1 MTASGSSRSAD
12 PLGPKAS
19 ELAPRAAEVLRSA
32 LASSRPNAHL
42 LPVEEARRNFDADFE
57 ELGPGEEVHDVRDLR
72 VPVAGAE
79 LPVRVYRPSPG
90 RLPAIVYFHGGGF
103 LLGSIESH
111 EAVTRALAN
120 ASGAAVVSVGY
131 RRGPEHRFPT
141 AHEDAYAATAWV
153 HDRADDL
160 ELEPGRLAVAGDSAG
175 ANLAIGVARLARE
188 WGGPPLTMM
197 LLAYP
202 VTTTDLD
209 VGFDD
214 DYEGYMLYRDELQ
227 WHQDNYLPSP
237 AVRDDPLVSP
247 LDADDLAG
255 LPPALVITAQCDPL
269 HRQGELYVQAVEKAG
284 GSVQHLH
291 YDGMVHGF
299 FQAPSEFEEGAD
311 AVRRAGDELAR
322 SFRSEAAQR

>member
-1 MTASGSSRSAD
+1 MEASPSSGATD

-19 ELAPRAAEVLRSA
+19 ELAPRAAEMLRSS
-32 LASSRPNAHL
+32 LESSRPNAHL

-57 ELGPGEEVHDVRDLR
+57 AVGPGEDVHDVEDLH
-72 VPVAGAE
+72 VPVTGAE
-79 LPVRVYRPSPG
+79 IPVRIYRPGPG

-111 EAVTRALAN
+111 EVVTRALAN

-131 RRGPEHRFPT
+131 RRGPENRFPT
-141 AHEDAYAATAWV
+141 AHEDAYAATAWFYE
-153 HDRADDL
+153 RAGEL
-160 ELEPGRLAVAGDSAG
+160 ELEPDRLAVGGDSAG

-188 WGGPPLTMM
+188 RGGPPLTMM

-227 WHQDNYLPSP
+227 WHQDNYLSSP
-237 AVRDDPLVSP
+237 DVRHDPLVSP
-247 LDADDLAG
+247 LEADDLAG

-269 HRQGELYVQAVEKAG
+269 HRQGELYVQAVEQAG
-284 GSVQHLH
+284 GPVDHLH
-291 YDGMVHGF
+291 YDGMIHGF
-299 FQAPSEFEEGAD
+299 VQVPSEFEEGAD
-311 AVRRAGDELAR
+311 ALRRAGEALAR
-322 SFRSEAAQR
+322 SFRSEADQR

>member
-1 MTASGSSRSAD
+1 MTEPLSSGATD
-12 PLGPKAS
+12 PLGPKAG
-19 ELAPRAAEVLRSA
+19 ELAPRAAEMLRST

-57 ELGPGEEVHDVRDLR
+57 AIGPGEDVHEVRDLR
-72 VPVAGAE
+72 VPVAGPE
-79 LPVRVYRPSPG
+79 IPVRLYRPSPG
-90 RLPAIVYFHGGGF
+90 RLPAVVYFHGGGF

-111 EAVTRALAN
+111 EVVTRALAN

-153 HDRADDL
+153 HEGADDL
-160 ELEPGRLAVAGDSAG
+160 DLERGRLAVAGDSAG
-175 ANLAIGVARLARE
+175 ANLAIGVARLAKER
-188 WGGPPLTMM
+188 GGPPLTMM

-237 AVRDDPLVSP
+237 AVRHDPLVSP
-247 LDADDLAG
+247 LEADDLG
-255 LPPALVITAQCDPL
+255 VLPPALVITAQCDPL
-269 HRQGELYVQAVEKAG
+269 HRQGELYARAVEKAG
-284 GSVQHLH
+284 GSVEHLH

-299 FQAPSEFEEGAD
+299 VQVPSEFEEGAD
-311 AVRRAGDELAR
+311 ALRRAGDALAG
-322 SFRSEAAQR
+322 SFRSEATPR